1 MTKLGKRTIAFLTV
15 ASLVLLPVGAA
26 LAQGQQLLDD
36 TQPEAGAMI
45 ADVILIRPL
54 GIASMILG
62 TAAFIVSIPFTATGH
77 NVDQAWD
84 TLVKKPAK
92 FTFQRPLGQ
101 FD

>member
-1 MTKLGKRTIAFLTV
+1 MTKLGKRTIVFLTV
-15 ASLVLLPVGAA
+15 ASLVLLPVGVA

-45 ADVILIRPL
+45 ADVVLIRPL

-62 TAAFIVSIPFTATGH
+62 AAAFIVSIPFTASGG
-77 NVDQAWD
+77 NVDEAWD
-84 TLVKKPAK
+84 TLVTKPAK
-92 FTFQRPLGQ
+92 FTFKRPLGQ

>member
-1 MTKLGKRTIAFLTV
+1 MTKLGKRTIVLLTV
-15 ASLVLLPVGAA
+15 ASLVLLPAGAA
-26 LAQGQQLLDD
+26 LAQGQKLLDD

-45 ADVILIRPL
+45 ADVILVRPL

-62 TAAFIVSIPFTATGH
+62 ATAFIVSIPFTASGR
-77 NVDQAWD
+77 NVDEAWD

>member
-1 MTKLGKRTIAFLTV
+1 MMKLGKHTIVFLTV
-15 ASLVLLPVGAA
+15 ASLVLLPLGAA

-45 ADVILIRPL
+45 ADVVLVRPL

-62 TAAFIVSIPFTATGH
+62 TAAFIVSIPFTTTGN
-77 NVDQAWD
+77 NVAEAWD